1 MRISDWSSDVCSS
14 DLPATFV
21 RETSLPYP
29 VSGAVRFD
37 NQAQFHPRKYLL
49 PVAEAIAGDGSFVFK
64 ETRVLDAGDG
74 SPCSV
79 ATDKGLVT
87 AGDVIVATQIPL
99 SAAARSGGQEGV
111 RQCSSRRSAADY
123 NKNLNNE

>member
-49 PVAEAIAGDGSFVFK
+49 PVAEAIAGDGSFVFE
-64 ETRVLDAGDG
+64 ETRVLDAGDD
-74 SPCSV
+74 SPCRV
-79 ATDKGLVT
+79 ATDKGEI
-87 AGDVIVATQIPL
+87 GR
-99 SAAARSGGQEGV
+99 AA
-111 RQCSSRRSAADY
+111 SRERGCTY
-123 NKNLNNE
+123 V